1 MEFRL
6 VYILNIF
13 GTEPTM
19 KLWMPC
25 AILLMLPCQHLRF
38 PFVSGCRSCSAG
50 TYGVGSGR
58 KTSDACVKCSPGTY
72 GTGIGASSPSIC
84 TDCAVGTYV
93 FQYGAS
99 SPSDCRGCDAGYY
112 GDGKVCTP
120 CPAGYY
126 SFYTS
131 LQCLSCPTGTWSD
144 VEKATD
150 PSFCNNCPANTY
162 QPAEHAVSSSQC
174 ISCPTGTVTVSDGAG
189 SIKQCGT
196 SEAGIYISYTQTI
209 AVTIEIKDEL
219 YNEATLSVYLRS
231 MVGDKGIIMVNG
243 VVLA

>member
-1 MEFRL
+1 
-6 VYILNIF
+6 
-13 GTEPTM
+13 
-19 KLWMPC
+19 
-25 AILLMLPCQHLRF
+25 
-38 PFVSGCRSCSAG
+38 
-50 TYGVGSGR
+50 
-58 KTSDACVKCSPGTY
+58 
-72 GTGIGASSPSIC
+72 
-84 TDCAVGTYV
+84 
-93 FQYGAS
+93 
-99 SPSDCRGCDAGYY
+99 
-112 GDGKVCTP
+112 
-120 CPAGYY
+120 
-126 SFYTS
+126 
-131 LQCLSCPTGTWSD
+131 

-150 PSFCNNCPANTY
+150 PSFCNNCPVNTY